1 MKYLSR
7 VADKMLQERLETFGA
22 VLIEG
27 PKWTGKTTT
36 AEQQA
41 KSVIKLQD
49 PDKAEEYLTTA
60 ATKPSLLLKG
70 EQPRLIDEWQDAPMI
85 WDAVRTAVDNTR
97 LLQSLR
103 ADNPYPCGGRFPVNN
118 MSWEWITS
126 NYYT

>member
-1 MKYLSR
+1 M
-7 VADKMLQERLETFGA
+7 
-22 VLIEG
+22 
-27 PKWTGKTTT
+27 
-36 AEQQA
+36 
-41 KSVIKLQD
+41 QD

-103 ADNPYPCGGRFPVNN
+103 ADNPYPCGGRFQAYPLVDG
-118 MSWEWITS
+118 T
-126 NYYT
+126 YLR